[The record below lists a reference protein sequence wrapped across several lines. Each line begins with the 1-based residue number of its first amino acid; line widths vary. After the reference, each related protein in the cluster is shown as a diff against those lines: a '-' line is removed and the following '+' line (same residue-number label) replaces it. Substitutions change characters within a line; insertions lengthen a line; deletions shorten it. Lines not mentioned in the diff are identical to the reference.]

1 MERRLKSAVAVS
13 NAAVN
18 ELGRKDASLRTIEL
32 ILPCE
37 AGEGGTTCS
46 SRSERRVVE
55 GACVQRAACA
65 EKIRRRRAPP
75 TALRAAPPPRYRG
88 ERCGSAPRER
98 DPIHLFPL
106 GRGRE
111 PTGPARNGRPDDRL
125 RERVR
130 GSGCLSFR
138 VRYPPHPNPL
148 PNGER
153 ERKTPARTI
162 KLIGQP
168 VLPELPSF
176 WCVFPV
182 GLLPA
187 MENCN
192 SAGRPFAAKGRSLN
206 CSRSLA

>member
-55 GACVQRAACA
+55 GACVQRAAC
-65 EKIRRRRAPP
+65 
-75 TALRAAPPPRYRG
+75 
-88 ERCGSAPRER
+88 
-98 DPIHLFPL
+98 HLFPL